1 MSQKKAQILTIG
13 SFDANGKPMGWEFG
27 RTVRLIDGAEGWTL
41 GGYTDTELRAIAEKD
56 EKESGSKKKKK
67 KIPRPEF
74 FKFDAIITGIA
85 CKKPAKML
93 VHKELKILSGDIDT
107 LSSIDKLLE
116 SRVEVLIIKRSPDMD
131 QDEFFNHLQKQFLT
145 DETGSDKKEKD
156 AAPDPDP
163 DTDSDP
169 DSGTDNELNLADNDS
184 DEEAPADSESTSD
197 ETASID
203 EPADEPAEGDG
214 DKGNEEEAPADSAA
228 DDSVEAAPAAEPET
242 DPDEAAPVDESGDE
256 PEVTGLVCSKCD
268 APLKTD
274 PDNDKQY
281 ICMNDECATVYV
293 NPDADTDE
301 DDFA

>member
-1 MSQKKAQILTIG
+1 MSQTKAKILTIG
-13 SFDANGKPMGWEFG
+13 SFDANGQPMGWEFD
-27 RTVRLIDGAEGWTL
+27 RTVRLVQGAEGWTI
-41 GGYTDTELRAIAEKD
+41 GGYTDTELHEIVEKN
-56 EKESGSKKKKK
+56 EKKPGLKKKKK
-67 KIPRPEF
+67 KIPQPEF

-163 DTDSDP
+163 DTDSGPDP
-169 DSGTDNELNLADNDS
+169 GTDNELNLADDSS

-203 EPADEPAEGDG
+203 EPADEPVDGDG
-214 DKGNEEEAPADSAA
+214 DKGNVEEAPADSAA
-228 DDSVEAAPAAEPET
+228 DDGAEAAPVAEPGAE
-242 DPDEAAPVDESGDE
+242 PGEEAPVDESGNE
-256 PEVTGLVCSKCD
+256 PEITGLVCTKCD
-268 APLKTD
+268 SPLKTD

-281 ICMNDECATVYV
+281 ICMNDECAAVYV
-293 NPDADTDE
+293 NPDAEE